1 MAPSS
6 LRHTELEPSVVELSV
21 ATAAHGVQVL
31 IALDGAALGRLYR
44 SRATITKASNAA
56 PTAPT
61 TTWRGSQTPAGA
73 NESWIATIPLLSVVR
88 ASCSVVEAV
97 TASSI
102 WSTLVPIIVTKG
114 RIPITASH
122 CRIEESLHREAI
134 LHAIGCRIEIHV
146 CKVETTGCASS
157 SDVIAH
163 WEMTV
168 TVCIA
173 TGWCNVCRVENV
185 GIHEIDLLHYSQY
198 SERVCRAWDLTSFF
212 SFSYHSS

>member
-6 LRHTELEPSVVELSV
+6 LRYTEPEPLVVELSV

-31 IALDGAALGRLYR
+31 VALDRAALGRLYR
-44 SRATITKASNAA
+44 PRTTITKASTAS

-61 TTWRGSQTPAGA
+61 TAWRGSQAPAGTD
-73 NESWIATIPLLSVVR
+73 ESRIATIPLLSVVR
-88 ASCSVVEAV
+88 ASRSVVEAV
-97 TASSI
+97 AASSI

-122 CRIEESLHREAI
+122 RRIKESLHWEAI
-134 LHAIGCRIEIHV
+134 LHAIGRRIEVHV
-146 CKVETTGCASS
+146 RKVESTGCASS

-168 TVCIA
+168 AVCIA
-173 TGWCNVCRVENV
+173 TGWCDVCRVENV
-185 GIHEIDLLHYSQY
+185 GIHEIDLLHYSQ
-198 SERVCRAWDLTSFF
+198 
-212 SFSYHSS
+212 